1 MKRLKQFSIAI
12 LLSLAFTVS
21 VPAGEIQIGK
31 TPPPPPP
38 PSSAVAV
45 EPSDTSAG
53 ETQSPSESDSLITEI
68 TLAVLQLLTVL

>member
-38 PSSAVAV
+38 SSAVAV
-45 EPSDTSAG
+45 EPSDISAD
-53 ETQSPSESDSLITEI
+53 EQRPSESDSLITRI
-68 TLAVLQLLTVL
+68 ALAVLQLLTVY